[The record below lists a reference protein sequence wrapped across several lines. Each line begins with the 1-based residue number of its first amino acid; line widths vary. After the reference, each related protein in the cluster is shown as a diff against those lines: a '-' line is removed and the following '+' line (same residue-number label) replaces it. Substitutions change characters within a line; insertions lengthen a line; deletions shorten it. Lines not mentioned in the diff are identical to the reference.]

1 MQTFGAQFPTATKG
15 VLDLSSWDLKKEG
28 KIEVRG
34 EWKFFP
40 RKIINPKD
48 DLEGLFK
55 TKTTITFPGV
65 WNKIKDPRNPKNQ
78 LGPVG
83 YGSFLLKVK
92 GLPSRTKMG
101 LAIKRFFS
109 SYEVFAISGK
119 NIQKMGGMGK
129 VGMTKKSSVA
139 KHGTWES
146 NFISPPKLDNSFF
159 ILINSSNYRHRGGG
173 LRDGMYLGLEKDIKS
188 LIKNEESIQFLL
200 IGIFTIIGLYHF
212 NLFKQRNDDY
222 VSLWFGL
229 TLLSLGTRLFFN
241 NSYLDDFLEN
251 SGNLQFLVNRRLEF
265 ISVFFLTPS
274 LIGYT
279 QHLFPSF
286 MPKNFFKIN
295 LLASLLAIVFI
306 TFTEPITFVLTL
318 PFMWGQAVIT
328 MIVTI
333 YVVIRESFRKT
344 NYSVTFLLSFI
355 ICLIGGIQSALVT
368 QHILPPPELF
378 PVAGSIFVFI
388 QSSILSKKFS
398 LAFRTAE
405 RLSKNLANEVKI
417 QTKEAVDQKNRAL
430 ASEKEVSNLL
440 NTMKQSVFSVNEKGI
455 IIPPVSR
462 FSQELFEKSIEGQN
476 VFDIL
481 FKDYEKKGEFIDSF
495 KFFLSVSI
503 GADDLQYLLMR
514 DQLPKKIK
522 LSKEK
527 GDKLSLKIGYAPIL
541 DDSDKIYKIMLIVE
555 DVTELEK
562 KEKEAKDQEV
572 KSLLKVK
579 RLQEIVTNDKK
590 ELNIFIGEINFHI
603 LQIKNALK
611 DNDLDAFFRTLHTLK
626 GSSRAYGLSGL
637 SSEIHLLENR
647 IVPLKKGYLGKEK
660 MLETLKS
667 VQNDLV
673 RETKNYISL
682 VQEVYGKD
690 VTENAMNVEDNFIK
704 LSKERFEKV
713 MFELTEKLTLNNEFE
728 LLKRIKELQNE
739 RLSEV
744 LMNLEKVVNKMSF
757 SLKKKIELKISGDE
771 VFLGFKETSIL
782 KDSILHIVQNSCD
795 HGIEKEGKI
804 LIDIKNENENIKI
817 KIKDNG
823 KGIDPDK
830 ILKKA
835 IEKGV
840 VSIKESS
847 EFTNVEKL
855 ALIMEAGFS
864 TKKVT
869 TEYSG
874 RGVGMDVVKKN
885 IESLGGFIVLNSEIN
900 KGTTITLNLPSHQKK
915 AA

>member
-1 MQTFGAQFPTATKG
+1 M
-15 VLDLSSWDLKKEG
+15 
-28 KIEVRG
+28 
-34 EWKFFP
+34 
-40 RKIINPKD
+40 
-48 DLEGLFK
+48 
-55 TKTTITFPGV
+55 
-65 WNKIKDPRNPKNQ
+65 
-78 LGPVG
+78 
-83 YGSFLLKVK
+83 
-92 GLPSRTKMG
+92 
-101 LAIKRFFS
+101 
-109 SYEVFAISGK
+109 
-119 NIQKMGGMGK
+119 
-129 VGMTKKSSVA
+129 
-139 KHGTWES
+139 
-146 NFISPPKLDNSFF
+146 
-159 ILINSSNYRHRGGG
+159 
-173 LRDGMYLGLEKDIKS
+173 
-188 LIKNEESIQFLL
+188 
-200 IGIFTIIGLYHF
+200 
-212 NLFKQRNDDY
+212 
-222 VSLWFGL
+222 
-229 TLLSLGTRLFFN
+229 LSLGTRLFFN

-251 SGNLQFLVNRRLEF
+251 SGNLQFLINRRLEF

-295 LLASLLAIVFI
+295 LLASLLVIIFI
-306 TFTEPITFVLTL
+306 TFTEPITFVVTL
-318 PFMWGQAVIT
+318 PFMWGQAVLT

-333 YVVIRESFRKT
+333 YVLIRESYRKT
-344 NYSVTFLLSFI
+344 DYSVTFLLSFV
-355 ICLIGGIQSALVT
+355 ICLIGGVQSALVT

-378 PVAGSIFVFI
+378 PIAGSIFVFI

-398 LAFRTAE
+398 IAFRTAE

-462 FSQELFEKSIEGQN
+462 FSHDLFEKSIEGQS

-481 FKDYEKKGEFIDSF
+481 FKDYDKKGEFIDSF
-495 KFFLSVSI
+495 KFFLNVCI

-522 LSKEK
+522 LSKERE
-527 GDKLSLKIGYAPIL
+527 DTLSLKIGYAPIL
-541 DDSDKIYKIMLIVE
+541 DDSDKIYKIMLVVE

-579 RLQEIVTNDKK
+579 RLQEIVSNDKK
-590 ELNIFIGEINFHI
+590 ELNIFIDEINFHI

-611 DNDLDAFFRTLHTLK
+611 DQDLDAFFRTLHTLK

-647 IVPLKKGYLGKEK
+647 IVPLKKGQHEKETI
-660 MLETLKS
+660 LETLKS
-667 VQNDLV
+667 IHDDLV
-673 RETKNYISL
+673 REIKNYISL
-682 VQEVYGKD
+682 IQEVYGKD
-690 VTENAMNVEDNFIK
+690 VTEKVMNTEDSFIK
-704 LSKERFEKV
+704 LSKERFEKI
-713 MFELTEKLTLNNEFE
+713 MIELTKKLTLNNEFE
-728 LLKRIKELQNE
+728 LLKKFKELQNE
-739 RLSEV
+739 RLNEI
-744 LMNLEKVVNKMSF
+744 LMNLEKVVDKMS
-757 SLKKKIELKISGDE
+757 LYLNKKIELKISGDE
-771 VFLGFKETSIL
+771 VFLDLKETSIL
-782 KDSILHIVQNSCD
+782 KDSILHIIQNSCD

-817 KIKDNG
+817 KVKDNG

-855 ALIMEAGFS
+855 SLIMEAGFS
-864 TKKVT
+864 TKVVT

-885 IESLGGFIVLNSEIN
+885 IESLGGFIVLDSEVN
-900 KGTTITLNLPSHQKK
+900 KGTTITLSLPTNKNK
-915 AA
+915 A

>member
-1 MQTFGAQFPTATKG
+1 M
-15 VLDLSSWDLKKEG
+15 
-28 KIEVRG
+28 
-34 EWKFFP
+34 
-40 RKIINPKD
+40 
-48 DLEGLFK
+48 
-55 TKTTITFPGV
+55 
-65 WNKIKDPRNPKNQ
+65 
-78 LGPVG
+78 
-83 YGSFLLKVK
+83 
-92 GLPSRTKMG
+92 
-101 LAIKRFFS
+101 
-109 SYEVFAISGK
+109 
-119 NIQKMGGMGK
+119 
-129 VGMTKKSSVA
+129 
-139 KHGTWES
+139 
-146 NFISPPKLDNSFF
+146 
-159 ILINSSNYRHRGGG
+159 
-173 LRDGMYLGLEKDIKS
+173 
-188 LIKNEESIQFLL
+188 
-200 IGIFTIIGLYHF
+200 
-212 NLFKQRNDDY
+212 
-222 VSLWFGL
+222 
-229 TLLSLGTRLFFN
+229 
-241 NSYLDDFLEN
+241 
-251 SGNLQFLVNRRLEF
+251 LV
-265 ISVFFLTPS
+265 
-274 LIGYT
+274 
-279 QHLFPSF
+279 
-286 MPKNFFKIN
+286 
-295 LLASLLAIVFI
+295 
-306 TFTEPITFVLTL
+306 
-318 PFMWGQAVIT
+318 
-328 MIVTI
+328 
-333 YVVIRESFRKT
+333 
-344 NYSVTFLLSFI
+344 
-355 ICLIGGIQSALVT
+355 
-368 QHILPPPELF
+368 
-378 PVAGSIFVFI
+378 
-388 QSSILSKKFS
+388 
-398 LAFRTAE
+398 
-405 RLSKNLANEVKI
+405 
-417 QTKEAVDQKNRAL
+417 
-430 ASEKEVSNLL
+430 
-440 NTMKQSVFSVNEKGI
+440 
-455 IIPPVSR
+455 
-462 FSQELFEKSIEGQN
+462 
-476 VFDIL
+476 
-481 FKDYEKKGEFIDSF
+481 
-495 KFFLSVSI
+495 
-503 GADDLQYLLMR
+503 
-514 DQLPKKIK
+514 
-522 LSKEK
+522 
-527 GDKLSLKIGYAPIL
+527 
-541 DDSDKIYKIMLIVE
+541 VE

-647 IVPLKKGYLGKEK
+647 IVPLKKGNLGKET

-667 VQNDLV
+667 VQDDLV

-682 VQEVYGKD
+682 IQEVYGKD
-690 VTENAMNVEDNFIK
+690 VTEKVMNTEDSFIK

-713 MFELTEKLTLNNEFE
+713 MVELTKKLTLNNEFE
-728 LLKRIKELQNE
+728 LLKQIKELQNE
-739 RLSEV
+739 RLNEI
-744 LMNLEKVVNKMSF
+744 LMNLEKVVDKMSF
-757 SLKKKIELKISGDE
+757 SLKKKIELKISGDD